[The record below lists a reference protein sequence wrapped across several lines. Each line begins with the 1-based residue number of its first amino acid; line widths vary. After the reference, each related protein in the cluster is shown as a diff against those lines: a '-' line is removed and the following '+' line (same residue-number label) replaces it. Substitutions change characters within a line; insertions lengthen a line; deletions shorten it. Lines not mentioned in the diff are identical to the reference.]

1 MLLEARSLSS
11 FQVVFDVGTFESKID
26 SVKLDLEF
34 ITILYGNC
42 FSSGSNNYH
51 ADAEREP
58 RYTSN
63 KVRPS
68 DEDRGGYVGEHDV
81 DQKAANFIEI
91 SIRTATWNW
100 RSKLFRFSWIVHYC
114 LFFDARV

>member
-1 MLLEARSLSS
+1 M
-11 FQVVFDVGTFESKID
+11 
-26 SVKLDLEF
+26 
-34 ITILYGNC
+34 GNC

-81 DQKAANFIEI
+81 DQKAANFIENFYKNRHMELEKQTV
-91 SIRTATWNW
+91 S
-100 RSKLFRFSWIVHYC
+100 
-114 LFFDARV
+114 FDELKDL